1 MTDNL
6 ANMVES
12 FNAIVPLIQQLL
24 NESVAI
30 MITDRKNVLGFVGH
44 PEVPLN
50 IKVGNALQETE
61 PIYQAMQ
68 QNKAVNVLLPK
79 EVFGVPFRAVGL
91 PLKDSTG
98 AVIGGLAIGRSL
110 KKQNELFEISE
121 NLSLAVEQI
130 TQAITH
136 ISAGVQNIADQ
147 STQSLAN
154 INKTEDETK
163 NTDSVISFIQSVA
176 GQTNL
181 LGLNAAIEAAR
192 AGEHGRGFS
201 VVAEEIRKLS
211 TSSTESIK
219 QIETTIKNIQK
230 HIAEVATGIT
240 EENNTLQQ
248 QAAALQEINAS
259 MEELASTANL
269 LKNLAQL
276 S

>member
-1 MTDNL
+1 MTDKL
-6 ANMVES
+6 EKVVES
-12 FNAIVPLIQQLL
+12 FNTIVPLIQQLL
-24 NESVAI
+24 NEPVAFLI
-30 MITDRKNVLGFVGH
+30 SDRKNVLSFLGH
-44 PEVPLN
+44 PDVPGD
-50 IKVGNALQETE
+50 IKIGIALQENE

-68 QNKAVNVLLPK
+68 QNKVINILVPK
-79 EVFGVPFRAVGL
+79 EVFGTPFRAINL

-98 AVIGGLAIGRSL
+98 TVIGGIGIGKSL
-110 KKQNELFEISE
+110 KNQNELFEISE

-130 TQAITH
+130 TQAIAH
-136 ISAGVQNIADQ
+136 IAVGVQDIA
-147 STQSLAN
+147 TQSSQSLVN

-163 NTDSVISFIQSVA
+163 NTDSVINFIRSVA

-230 HIAEVATGIT
+230 HIADLASGIT

-259 MEELASTANL
+259 MEELTTTANL
-269 LKNLAQL
+269 LKKLANI